1 MILITE
7 FKIILKD
14 CTIIEMHQALVY
26 SHGIFIVT
34 NSESFHWYQKEFK
47 EIFSTKS
54 SKILHFSF
62 NPFLSPW
69 SAGSKSTWS
78 HHLNK
83 MSSAIVIFIANFVH
97 FPSFH
102 FASFS
107 LDKHG
112 QERFLYWGEC
122 RESCPPGYYPEE
134 GHTCQPCP
142 DNCELCH
149 STHVCTRCVRGY
161 FMVPSNHTCQKL
173 ECGQGKAALEP
184 MQTKGAVPWMPQRL
198 EYLPGAMVAPGW
210 FLTTLH
216 HKWGQWYLPCSLS
229 PSICLD
235 TIQGLRNAANHIH
248 RRWTPVE
255 GIWERYNGEKIRLE
269 PSTIFSFPITSYE
282 TPGKISLISPCL
294 GFFICDRESIACSVL
309 ACWQEPVRVSLLKMT
324 WKYENVLGIYVLLL
338 LFNSYLHCKK
348 GIKKQHI

>member
-34 NSESFHWYQKEFK
+34 NSVSFHWYQKEFK

-102 FASFS
+102 FAPFS

-142 DNCELCH
+142 ERLATGASSPAH
-149 STHVCTRCVRGY
+149 GGWQRVR
-161 FMVPSNHTCQKL
+161 P
-173 ECGQGKAALEP
+173 ALP
-184 MQTKGAVPWMPQRL
+184 MEAGDGCA
-198 EYLPGAMVAPGW
+198 
-210 FLTTLH
+210 H
-216 HKWGQWYLPCSLS
+216 
-229 PSICLD
+229 
-235 TIQGLRNAANHIH
+235 
-248 RRWTPVE
+248 
-255 GIWERYNGEKIRLE
+255 
-269 PSTIFSFPITSYE
+269 
-282 TPGKISLISPCL
+282 
-294 GFFICDRESIACSVL
+294 
-309 ACWQEPVRVSLLKMT
+309 
-324 WKYENVLGIYVLLL
+324 
-338 LFNSYLHCKK
+338 
-348 GIKKQHI
+348 